1 MPPANPL
8 LTRNALS
15 TGDLVGICFP
25 SGRYSNREN
34 HQWDPALN
42 YPARYRKK
50 SQTRQVIINAG
61 IMALRRQH
69 GFV

>member
-8 LTRNALS
+8 LTRNDALS

-25 SGRYSNREN
+25 SGLYSN

-50 SQTRQVIINAG
+50 SQTPQVIINAG
-61 IMALRRQH
+61 IVALRRQH